1 MVSVYFPSSAVS
13 NKEQLWDLFQDFMRK
28 MDTTRQA
35 SLPLPARAKSGF
47 TIPSKWSATASIS
60 FEPAAPRRSDFRP
73 WQASSSTCTFAD
85 DFKQQSTAT
94 QDTAVST
101 SLPVVSVVTQS
112 SSDASVSVV
121 TATSMV
127 SNMSTSSPVSNMIT
141 SSPKEASTPVSVKT
155 TTKTD
160 AIIEEEDIMPQLLV
174 KEAVPLDRD
183 REVGRDYNSET
194 ILDPDGRDKAGGKS
208 EALCF
213 VEEFR
218 EEGLIYTSYLGLCR
232 ALVEL

>member
-1 MVSVYFPSSAVS
+1 MVSVYFPSSAVNAS

-47 TIPSKWSATASIS
+47 TIPSKWSATVSIS
-60 FEPAAPRRSDFRP
+60 FEPAAQRRSDFRP

-85 DFKQQSTAT
+85 DFKQHSTAT

-112 SSDASVSVV
+112 SSDASVYVV

-127 SNMSTSSPVSNMIT
+127 SNMSTSSPRVQHVKLFPQGSFN
-141 SSPKEASTPVSVKT
+141 ASFCKNNHQGRRYHRRGRHNAT
-155 TTKTD
+155 TLGQRSCTFGQG
-160 AIIEEEDIMPQLLV
+160 PGS
-174 KEAVPLDRD
+174 
-183 REVGRDYNSET
+183 REG
-194 ILDPDGRDKAGGKS
+194 
-208 EALCF
+208 
-213 VEEFR
+213 
-218 EEGLIYTSYLGLCR
+218 
-232 ALVEL
+232 